1 MLTTEVIASILM
13 PFVGTCLGACCVF
26 FMKKDFSSLLQRIL
40 LGFAAG
46 VMVAASI
53 WSLIIP
59 ALEYTSDMGK
69 LSFVPVVIGIWLGI
83 LFLLLL
89 DKIIPHIHI
98 KNNETEGI
106 KSNLPRYAKMMLAVA
121 LHNLPEGVAV
131 GVVIAGGISKDTGL
145 TIAGALTLALGIA
158 IQNFPEGAIIS
169 MPLRTEGVSKGKAFL
184 LGTLSGLVEPLAAI
198 VAILAANLIAP
209 MLPWMLGFAAGAM
222 IYVVVEEI
230 IPEMSAGEHS
240 NVGTIAFA
248 VGFTLM
254 IVLDVTLG

>member
-1 MLTTEVIASILM
+1 
-13 PFVGTCLGACCVF
+13 
-26 FMKKDFSSLLQRIL
+26 
-40 LGFAAG
+40 
-46 VMVAASI
+46 
-53 WSLIIP
+53 
-59 ALEYTSDMGK
+59 
-69 LSFVPVVIGIWLGI
+69 
-83 LFLLLL
+83 
-89 DKIIPHIHI
+89 
-98 KNNETEGI
+98 
-106 KSNLPRYAKMMLAVA
+106 MMLAVA

-131 GVVIAGGISKDTGL
+131 GVVIAGGISANTGL

-169 MPLRTEGVSKGKAFL
+169 MPLRAEGVSKGKAFL
-184 LGTLSGLVEPLAAI
+184 LGTSSGLVEPLAAI
-198 VAILAANLIAP
+198 VAILAANFIAP

-248 VGFTLM
+248 IGFTLM